1 MSSLVFILTL
11 LTEAHFRQSLLGFSK
26 TQLAGQT
33 GGDMKCRP
41 QMFALALRFQDKLHK
56 QCKDTFF
63 VCLYVLKL
71 SKVLSGKINGN
82 FEIYYY
88 FCSC

>member
-1 MSSLVFILTL
+1 MSSLVFICVFILTL

-33 GGDMKCRP
+33 GEDMKCRP
-41 QMFALALRFQDKLHK
+41 QMFALALCFQDKLHK

-63 VCLYVLKL
+63 VCLFVCTQTEQSAFRKN
-71 SKVLSGKINGN
+71 KWE
-82 FEIYYY
+82 F
-88 FCSC
+88 